1 MASDNLS
8 FISNNVKGI
17 QQSSKRIK
25 VFEHLKNNSL
35 PNGFVFLEETHSSV
49 EDEKQWSDNFKGK
62 MFYSHGKTN
71 SCDVAIAFLG
81 SKSLEVVETK
91 NDDQDR
97 MQTLKKSS

>member
-8 FISNNVKGI
+8 FISNNIKRI
-17 QQSSKRIK
+17 QQSSKRKK

-35 PNGFVFLEETHSSV
+35 PNGFVFLQETHSSV

-62 MFYSHGKTN
+62 IFYSHGATN

-91 NDDQDR
+91 NDDQGR